1 MRSKYTHT
9 KEFQMNKGS
18 KNYTRPIFGA
28 LIIISLLY
36 AQGSGYLS
44 QKLMVE
50 NNIRDR
56 VKEALSK
63 VIDSHKYVINVDV
76 ELEILDEVNEKI
88 TVFAPRESGHSVEQQ
103 ASPAEKT
110 AEALVR
116 IQEKMIQET
125 PSEEESY
132 SIGLPIPG
140 FEVDVVR
147 PKTESM
153 PLTESKPVSPR
164 TMQPLE
170 QTTNKT
176 IEEEREV
183 VDKVLSRTRP
193 SRAVVKRMELALI
206 LQEGAAPELIE
217 NIRQLTMAA
226 SKFDRDRG
234 DKLTIMTAS
243 FKERRDQ
250 RSAEQIMLK
259 NIAEKIDH
267 LEQKRVSE
275 SSSWREDIE
284 TYKEEI
290 TQRREEDLKLLET
303 QLEEIDKKR
312 LQEAANYEKKEL
324 ARKDSIRNSKLETEI
339 QALKD
344 MLAVNDSQEKTQ
356 AKQLDS
362 TRFAML
368 DNELQNLRKML
379 LEAMLQKSEDSTK
392 RAQEKIEAEL
402 VEREREKASR
412 DSLIAEKIAALDA
425 VQADL
430 DALEAEASSGMD
442 TKTIMIAALAIV
454 VLALGAM
461 MLLQKRSAP
470 QQGYPPMPPYPYP
483 PPLRRRRKKKK
494 KPAPAKEPEEEKEK
508 KEPEEE
514 KEVEIPDVEESVT
527 TTESFEKDENGISV
541 DNVNDGDNLSV
552 NDDPNVLKSE
562 IDDIRKSVVS
572 MSVGQPGRTSTIVK
586 EWLEQP
592 APEAPAVEEAPSEE
606 EAGESE
612 EEKSE

>member
-1 MRSKYTHT
+1 
-9 KEFQMNKGS
+9 MNKGS

-76 ELEILDEVNEKI
+76 ELEILDEVNEQI

-483 PPLRRRRKKKK
+483 PPPRRRRKKKK
-494 KPAPAKEPEEEKEK
+494 KPAPAKESEEEKEK

>member
-1 MRSKYTHT
+1 
-9 KEFQMNKGS
+9 MNKG
-18 KNYTRPIFGA
+18 KKHITPIIGVIVTA
-28 LIIISLLY
+28 TLLF

-50 NNIRDR
+50 NDIRDR

-76 ELEILDEVNEKI
+76 DLEILDEVNEQI
-88 TVFAPRESGHSVEQQ
+88 TVFAPRESDQGQVVES
-103 ASPAEKT
+103 SPAERT
-110 AEALVR
+110 AEALVK
-116 IQEKMIQET
+116 IQEKMVQDT
-125 PSEEESY
+125 RSEQESY

-147 PKTESM
+147 PKSSGSR
-153 PLTESKPVSPR
+153 PLTESSPISPQ
-164 TMQPLE
+164 TMEPMDQPS
-170 QTTNKT
+170 NDVA
-176 IEEEREV
+176 EEDRDV
-183 VDKVLSRTRP
+183 IDKVLSRKRP
-193 SRAVVKRMELALI
+193 SRAVVKRMNLSLI

-259 NIAEKIDH
+259 NIAEKIDQ
-267 LEQKRVSE
+267 LEQKRASE
-275 SSSWREDIE
+275 STNWREDIE
-284 TYKEEI
+284 NYKEEI
-290 TQRREEDLKLLET
+290 TARREEDLALLET
-303 QLEEIDKKR
+303 QLEELDKKR
-312 LQEAANYEKKEL
+312 LQEAAEYEKKEL

-339 QALKD
+339 NALKD
-344 MLAVNDSQEKTQ
+344 MLAVNESQEKVQ

-368 DNELQNLRKML
+368 DNELQSLRKML
-379 LEAMLQKSEDSTK
+379 LEAMLQKSADSTK

-402 VEREREKASR
+402 AEREREKASR

-430 DALEAEASSGMD
+430 DALEAESSGMD
-442 TKTIMIAALAIV
+442 TKTIMLFAFGVVIAALI
-454 VLALGAM
+454 AM
-461 MLLQKRSAP
+461 MVLQRKTGP
-470 QQGYPPMPPYPYP
+470 QQAYPPMPYPPYP
-483 PPLRRRRKKKK
+483 PPRPRRRRKKKK
-494 KPAPAKEPEEEKEK
+494 PAVQEEEKEK
-508 KEPEEE
+508 KKEEE
-514 KEVEIPDVEESVT
+514 SKTEEPSETPEAQEEVAAEPVAEDSVSSDETPDE
-527 TTESFEKDENGISV
+527 D
-541 DNVNDGDNLSV
+541 DGDHLSLE
-552 NDDPNVLKSE
+552 DDPNVLKSE

-572 MSVGQPGRTSTIVK
+572 MSVGQPTRTSTIVK

-592 APEAPAVEEAPSEE
+592 APEAPSAEAEE
-606 EAGESE
+606 ESSGDDSGGGE
-612 EEKSE
+612 EEESSE

>member
-76 ELEILDEVNEKI
+76 ELEILDEVNEQI

-275 SSSWREDIE
+275 SSNWREDIE

-483 PPLRRRRKKKK
+483 PPPRRRRKKKK
-494 KPAPAKEPEEEKEK
+494 KPAPVKESDEEKEK
-508 KEPEEE
+508 KEPEVE

>member
-1 MRSKYTHT
+1 
-9 KEFQMNKGS
+9 MNKGKKHITS
-18 KNYTRPIFGA
+18 IIGVISFITL
-28 LIIISLLY
+28 LI

-50 NNIRDR
+50 NDIRDR

-76 ELEILDEVNEKI
+76 DLEILDEVNEQI
-88 TVFAPRESGHSVEQQ
+88 TVFAPRESDKGQVVQS
-103 ASPAEKT
+103 SPAERT
-110 AEALVR
+110 AEALVK
-116 IQEKMIQET
+116 IQEKMIQDTET
-125 PSEEESY
+125 EQESY

-147 PKTESM
+147 PKTSGSR
-153 PLTESKPVSPR
+153 PLTESSPVSPK
-164 TMQPLE
+164 TMEPMDQPS
-170 QTTNKT
+170 NDVA
-176 IEEEREV
+176 EEDRDV
-183 VDKVLSRTRP
+183 VDKVLSRKRP
-193 SRAVVKRMELALI
+193 SRAVVKRMNVSLI

-259 NIAEKIDH
+259 NIAEKIDQ
-267 LEQKRVSE
+267 LEQKRASE
-275 SSSWREDIE
+275 STNWREDIE
-284 TYKEEI
+284 NYKEEI
-290 TQRREEDLKLLET
+290 TARREEDLALLET
-303 QLEEIDKKR
+303 QLEELDKKR
-312 LQEAANYEKKEL
+312 LQEAAEYEKKEL

-339 QALKD
+339 NALKD
-344 MLAVNDSQEKTQ
+344 MLAVNESQEKAQ

-368 DNELQNLRKML
+368 DNELQSLRKML
-379 LEAMLQKSEDSTK
+379 LQAMLQDSIE
-392 RAQEKIEAEL
+392 AQKQAQAKIEAEL
-402 VEREREKASR
+402 AEREEEKAER

-442 TKTIMIAALAIV
+442 TKTIMLFAFGVVIAAL
-454 VLALGAM
+454 LAM
-461 MLLQKRSAP
+461 MFLQRKAGP
-470 QQGYPPMPPYPYP
+470 QQAYPPMPYPPYP
-483 PPLRRRRKKKK
+483 PPRPRKRRRKKK
-494 KPAPAKEPEEEKEK
+494 PAAQEEKVEK
-508 KEPEEE
+508 KEEEPSPEEPTE
-514 KEVEIPDVEESVT
+514 APEVQQEEVAAEPDSEDNTPSEE
-527 TTESFEKDENGISV
+527 D
-541 DNVNDGDNLSV
+541 DGDHRSLE
-552 NDDPNVLKSE
+552 DDPNVLKSE

-592 APEAPAVEEAPSEE
+592 APEAPAAEAEE
-606 EAGESE
+606 EASGDDGGDE
-612 EEKSE
+612 EESSE

>member
-1 MRSKYTHT
+1 
-9 KEFQMNKGS
+9 MNKGKKHITS
-18 KNYTRPIFGA
+18 IIGVISFITL
-28 LIIISLLY
+28 LI

-50 NNIRDR
+50 NDIRDR

-76 ELEILDEVNEKI
+76 DLEILDEVNEQI
-88 TVFAPRESGHSVEQQ
+88 TVFAPRESDKGQVVQS
-103 ASPAEKT
+103 SPAERT
-110 AEALVR
+110 AEALVK
-116 IQEKMIQET
+116 IQEKMIQDTET
-125 PSEEESY
+125 EQESY

-147 PKTESM
+147 PKTSGSR
-153 PLTESKPVSPR
+153 PLTESSPVSPK
-164 TMQPLE
+164 TMEPMDQPS
-170 QTTNKT
+170 NDAA
-176 IEEEREV
+176 EEDRDV
-183 VDKVLSRTRP
+183 VDKVLSRKRP
-193 SRAVVKRMELALI
+193 SRAIVKRMNVSLI

-259 NIAEKIDH
+259 NIAEKIDQ
-267 LEQKRVSE
+267 LEQKRASE
-275 SSSWREDIE
+275 STNWREDIE
-284 TYKEEI
+284 NYKEEI
-290 TQRREEDLKLLET
+290 TARREEDLALLET
-303 QLEEIDKKR
+303 QLEELDKKR
-312 LQEAANYEKKEL
+312 LQEAAEYEKKEL

-339 QALKD
+339 NALKD
-344 MLAVNDSQEKTQ
+344 MLAVNESQEKAQ

-368 DNELQNLRKML
+368 DNELQSLRKML
-379 LEAMLQKSEDSTK
+379 LQAMLQDSIE
-392 RAQEKIEAEL
+392 AQKQAQAKIEAEL
-402 VEREREKASR
+402 ASREEEKAER

-442 TKTIMIAALAIV
+442 TKTIMLFAFGVVIAAL
-454 VLALGAM
+454 LAM
-461 MLLQKRSAP
+461 MFLQRKAGP
-470 QQGYPPMPPYPYP
+470 QQAYPPMPYPPYP
-483 PPLRRRRKKKK
+483 PPRPRKRRRKKK
-494 KPAPAKEPEEEKEK
+494 PAAQEEKVEK
-508 KEPEEE
+508 KEEEPSPEEPTE
-514 KEVEIPDVEESVT
+514 APEVQQEEVAAEPDSE
-527 TTESFEKDENGISV
+527 
-541 DNVNDGDNLSV
+541 DNSHPEDDDGNHRSLE
-552 NDDPNVLKSE
+552 DDPNVLKSE

-592 APEAPAVEEAPSEE
+592 APEAPAAEAEE
-606 EAGESE
+606 EASGDDGGDE
-612 EEKSE
+612 EESSE

>member
-1 MRSKYTHT
+1 
-9 KEFQMNKGS
+9 MNKGKKHITS
-18 KNYTRPIFGA
+18 IIGVISFITL
-28 LIIISLLY
+28 LI

-50 NNIRDR
+50 NDIRDR

-76 ELEILDEVNEKI
+76 DLEILDEVNEQI
-88 TVFAPRESGHSVEQQ
+88 TVFAPRESEKGQVVQS
-103 ASPAEKT
+103 SPAERT
-110 AEALVR
+110 AEALVK
-116 IQEKMIQET
+116 IQEKMIQDTET
-125 PSEEESY
+125 EQESY

-147 PKTESM
+147 PKTSGSR
-153 PLTESKPVSPR
+153 PLTESSPVSPK
-164 TMQPLE
+164 TMEPMDQPSSDVA
-170 QTTNKT
+170 
-176 IEEEREV
+176 EEDRDV
-183 VDKVLSRTRP
+183 VDKVLSRKRP
-193 SRAVVKRMELALI
+193 SRAVVKRMNVSLI

-259 NIAEKIDH
+259 NIAEKIDQ
-267 LEQKRVSE
+267 LEQKRASE
-275 SSSWREDIE
+275 STNWREDIE
-284 TYKEEI
+284 NYKEEI
-290 TQRREEDLKLLET
+290 TARREEDLALLET
-303 QLEEIDKKR
+303 QLEELDKKR
-312 LQEAANYEKKEL
+312 LQEAADYEKKEL

-339 QALKD
+339 NALKD
-344 MLAVNDSQEKTQ
+344 MLAVNESQEKAQ

-368 DNELQNLRKML
+368 DNELQSLRKML
-379 LEAMLQKSEDSTK
+379 LQAMLQDSIE
-392 RAQEKIEAEL
+392 AQKQAQAKIEAEL
-402 VEREREKASR
+402 AEREEEKAER

-442 TKTIMIAALAIV
+442 TKTIMLFAFGVVIAAL
-454 VLALGAM
+454 LAM
-461 MLLQKRSAP
+461 MFLQRKAGP
-470 QQGYPPMPPYPYP
+470 QQAYPPMPYPPYP
-483 PPLRRRRKKKK
+483 PPRPRKRRRKKK
-494 KPAPAKEPEEEKEK
+494 PAAQEEKVEK
-508 KEPEEE
+508 KEEEPSPEEPTE
-514 KEVEIPDVEESVT
+514 APEVQQEEVAAEPVS
-527 TTESFEKDENGISV
+527 EDNISSEE
-541 DNVNDGDNLSV
+541 DDGDHLSLE
-552 NDDPNVLKSE
+552 DDPNVLKSE

-592 APEAPAVEEAPSEE
+592 APEAPTAEAEE
-606 EAGESE
+606 ESSGDDGGDE
-612 EEKSE
+612 EESSE

>member
-1 MRSKYTHT
+1 
-9 KEFQMNKGS
+9 MNKGKKHITS
-18 KNYTRPIFGA
+18 IIGVISFITL
-28 LIIISLLY
+28 LI

-50 NNIRDR
+50 NDIRDR

-76 ELEILDEVNEKI
+76 DLEILDEVNEQI
-88 TVFAPRESGHSVEQQ
+88 TVFAPRESDKGQVVQS
-103 ASPAEKT
+103 SPAERT
-110 AEALVR
+110 AEALVK
-116 IQEKMIQET
+116 IQEKMIQDTET
-125 PSEEESY
+125 EQESY

-147 PKTESM
+147 PKTSGSR
-153 PLTESKPVSPR
+153 PLTESSPVSPK
-164 TMQPLE
+164 TMEPMDQPS
-170 QTTNKT
+170 NDVA
-176 IEEEREV
+176 EEDRDV
-183 VDKVLSRTRP
+183 VDKVLSRKRP
-193 SRAVVKRMELALI
+193 SRAVVKRMNVSLI

-259 NIAEKIDH
+259 NIAEKIDQ
-267 LEQKRVSE
+267 LEQKRASE
-275 SSSWREDIE
+275 STNWREDIE
-284 TYKEEI
+284 NYKEEI
-290 TQRREEDLKLLET
+290 TARREEDLALLET
-303 QLEEIDKKR
+303 QLEELDKKR
-312 LQEAANYEKKEL
+312 LQEAAEYEKKEL

-339 QALKD
+339 NALKD
-344 MLAVNDSQEKTQ
+344 MLAVNESQEKAQ

-368 DNELQNLRKML
+368 DNELQSLRKML
-379 LEAMLQKSEDSTK
+379 LQAMLQDSIE
-392 RAQEKIEAEL
+392 AQKQAQAKIEAEL
-402 VEREREKASR
+402 AEREEEKAER

-442 TKTIMIAALAIV
+442 TKTIMLFAFGVVIAAL
-454 VLALGAM
+454 LAM
-461 MLLQKRSAP
+461 MFLQRKAGP
-470 QQGYPPMPPYPYP
+470 QQAYPPMPYPPYP
-483 PPLRRRRKKKK
+483 PPRPRKRRRKKK
-494 KPAPAKEPEEEKEK
+494 PAAQEEKVEK
-508 KEPEEE
+508 KEEEPSPEEPTE
-514 KEVEIPDVEESVT
+514 APEVQQEEVAAEPVS
-527 TTESFEKDENGISV
+527 ENNTPSEE
-541 DNVNDGDNLSV
+541 DDGDHRSLE
-552 NDDPNVLKSE
+552 DDPNVLKSE

-592 APEAPAVEEAPSEE
+592 APEAPAAEAEE
-606 EAGESE
+606 ESSGDDGGDE
-612 EEKSE
+612 EESSE

>member
-1 MRSKYTHT
+1 
-9 KEFQMNKGS
+9 MNKG
-18 KNYTRPIFGA
+18 KKHITPIIGVIVTA
-28 LIIISLLY
+28 TLLF

-50 NNIRDR
+50 NDIRDR

-76 ELEILDEVNEKI
+76 DLEILDEVNEQI
-88 TVFAPRESGHSVEQQ
+88 TVFAPRESDRGQVVDS
-103 ASPAEKT
+103 SPAERT
-110 AEALVR
+110 AEALVK
-116 IQEKMIQET
+116 IQEKMVQDT
-125 PSEEESY
+125 QSEQESY

-147 PKTESM
+147 PKSSGSR
-153 PLTESKPVSPR
+153 PLTESAPISPQ
-164 TMQPLE
+164 TMEPMDQPS
-170 QTTNKT
+170 NDVA
-176 IEEEREV
+176 EEDRDV
-183 VDKVLSRTRP
+183 IDKVLSRKRP
-193 SRAVVKRMELALI
+193 SRAVVKRMNLSLI

-259 NIAEKIDH
+259 NIAEKIDQ
-267 LEQKRVSE
+267 LEQKRASE
-275 SSSWREDIE
+275 STNWREDIE

-290 TQRREEDLKLLET
+290 TARREEDLALLET
-303 QLEEIDKKR
+303 QLEELDKKR
-312 LQEAANYEKKEL
+312 LQEAAEYEKKEL

-339 QALKD
+339 SALRD
-344 MLAVNDSQEKTQ
+344 MLSVNESQEKSQ

-368 DNELQNLRKML
+368 DNELQSLRKML
-379 LEAMLQKSEDSTK
+379 LQAMLQDSIE
-392 RAQEKIEAEL
+392 AQKQAQAKIEAEL
-402 VEREREKASR
+402 AEREEEKASR

-430 DALEAEASSGMD
+430 DALEAESSGMD
-442 TKTIMIAALAIV
+442 TKTIMLFAFGVVIAALI
-454 VLALGAM
+454 AM
-461 MLLQKRSAP
+461 MVLQRKAGP
-470 QQGYPPMPPYPYP
+470 QQAYPPMPYPPYP
-483 PPLRRRRKKKK
+483 PPRPRRRRKKKK
-494 KPAPAKEPEEEKEK
+494 PAVQEEEKEK
-508 KEPEEE
+508 KKEEEPKPEESTE
-514 KEVEIPDVEESVT
+514 TPDIDDVVVESASEDST
-527 TTESFEKDENGISV
+527 SSDQTSDE
-541 DNVNDGDNLSV
+541 DDGDHLSLE
-552 NDDPNVLKSE
+552 DDPNVLKSE

-572 MSVGQPGRTSTIVK
+572 MSVGQPTRTSTIVK

-592 APEAPAVEEAPSEE
+592 APEAPSAEAEE
-606 EAGESE
+606 ESSGDDSGGGE
-612 EEKSE
+612 EEESSE